1 MSRILD
7 VPAMAHSANYH
18 VPQQRQL
25 DTSPQP
31 PLPIADVI
39 ITSRQSVDKPTHLE
53 GHLSSTSHVSY
64 PRAVH
69 SLSDPSYTQP
79 ASLANVMLTSY
90 KSLETVHEDGAH
102 RYGRG
107 AGHDMQ
113 STMTQDQKPSHP
125 SPHVLPAD
133 HTLYSY
139 IRDGSLDERVES
151 RDRVLWI
158 LVSWSI
164 RGFSL
169 PESLS

>member
-31 PLPIADVI
+31 PLPNGDAI